1 MDKAKSLVDNKGA
14 SGPLHVNNVQSPRG
28 LNGLVVVAANG
39 SCSGSNAFGLSTGP
53 SSSTPE
59 MHHLQRGE
67 EECNGSPAKRCRL
80 RRRTESVKRNRPPR
94 RRQGD
99 VPLCLSTLRLHLE
112 HCDWSVSGGEK
123 APDKWAWLVLTNQ
136 RSNLLEE
143 G

>member
-80 RRRTESVKRNRPPR
+80 RRRTESVKRNRPR
-94 RRQGD
+94 KLQKIESLLQSVIYCHCSDIIVTGLIMAQKAGCIF
-99 VPLCLSTLRLHLE
+99 VLH
-112 HCDWSVSGGEK
+112 CAVSQ
-123 APDKWAWLVLTNQ
+123 L
-136 RSNLLEE
+136 
-143 G
+143 